1 MSIWTLMPLHQSLG
15 LAVIGIDL
23 SEPIDAETGET
34 LSRLLAEHL
43 VLVFPDQTLT
53 PEQYLAAA
61 RAFGPPMHRDLA
73 PDALPGYPDIRRVEG
88 DGGGATTAGWQAED
102 VGHDDPPAAAILY
115 AVEVPASG
123 GATSIANMRAAYWA
137 LSEEERLHLETLRTV
152 NPRDDKHGSGAD
164 DATGALAAVHPMVRT
179 HPLSRERALYFHPT
193 RATYIEGMTPEASR
207 EYLADLVMRTIEPA
221 IVYDH
226 NWVKGDVLVIDT
238 RATLNRSADDFEPGE
253 SRILWRIVVE
263 GDRPSLR

>member
-1 MSIWTLMPLHQSLG
+1 MPFPATRISG
-15 LAVIGIDL
+15 G
-23 SEPIDAETGET
+23 
-34 LSRLLAEHL
+34 SR
-43 VLVFPDQTLT
+43 VT
-53 PEQYLAAA
+53 AAA
-61 RAFGPPMHRDLA
+61 RRPPAGRPRMSATTTRRRQPYCMRSKFRHRA
-73 PDALPGYPDIRRVEG
+73 ARPALPIC
-88 DGGGATTAGWQAED
+88 A
-102 VGHDDPPAAAILY
+102 PPIGRS
-115 AVEVPASG
+115 PKKSG
-123 GATSIANMRAAYWA
+123 FTSKPC
-137 LSEEERLHLETLRTV
+137 TV